1 MRAMIDNIKKLYIFG
16 FLYSLSFF
24 GAIGIPFFLDW
35 GNLNY
40 FQIFLIQLWFS
51 FWLFVLEVPTGVI
64 ADKIGRKMTL
74 VLSGLTASLGALLY
88 GLFPNIYLFLLAELI
103 FAIGMALR
111 SGADKAILY
120 DTLIEMKK
128 SKEAK
133 HFFSRYALSQ
143 NLGFIVALPVG
154 SLIAGSGILPYPKT
168 LPLTFLLTAIPLFLS
183 IFVSFTLD
191 EPRRKTLK
199 ENLLIGSI
207 NSMKQL
213 AKHSVLRSF
222 ALDMSLISATTF
234 FIFWFYQPLLL
245 NANLNIRYLGF
256 VPAGYMILGS
266 LLLFRINIVEN
277 IFGIKKLLFL
287 TALIPAIAFAVLV
300 ITRNV
305 WIVLICV
312 YVIAIGKIREPLFD
326 HFMNIYIKS
335 KDRAGVLSAINMLQR
350 IFIGILYPIV
360 GFLSDISIYYAV
372 AMIGLLTLI
381 FTFVG
386 KVDETHLT

>member
-1 MRAMIDNIKKLYIFG
+1 MSTNIQKLYIFG

-24 GAIGIPFFLDW
+24 GAISVPFFLDW
-35 GNLNY
+35 GRLNY
-40 FQIFLIQLWFS
+40 TQIFLIQLWFS
-51 FWLFVLEVPTGVI
+51 FWLFVLEVPTGVL

-74 VLSGLTASLGALLY
+74 VLSAFTASLAALLY
-88 GLFPNIYLFLLAELI
+88 GILPNIYLFLLAELI

-133 HFFSRYALSQ
+133 YFFSRYALSQ
-143 NLGFIVALPVG
+143 NLGFIVAFPVG
-154 SLIAGSGILPYPKT
+154 SLIAGSQILPYPNT

-183 IFVSFTLD
+183 AFISFTLH
-191 EPRRKTLK
+191 EPKRKAQK
-199 ENLLIGSI
+199 ENLLSSSI

-213 AKHSVLRSF
+213 MKRSVLRSF
-222 ALDMSLISATTF
+222 AIDMALISATTF

-245 NANLNIRYLGF
+245 NANLNIGYLGF
-256 VPAGYMILGS
+256 ASAGYMILGTA
-266 LLLFRINIVEN
+266 LLFRINVVEQ
-277 IFGIKKLLFL
+277 IFGMKKLLFL

-305 WIVLICV
+305 WVVLICV
-312 YVIAIGKIREPLFD
+312 YVIAIGKMLREPLFD

-335 KDRAGVLSAINMLQR
+335 KDRASVLSAINMLQR
-350 IFIGILYPIV
+350 TIIAILYPIV
-360 GFLSDISIYYAV
+360 GFLSDISVYHAV
-372 AMIGLLTLI
+372 GLIGLLTFVFAI
-381 FTFVG
+381 VG
-386 KVDETHLT
+386 KVDESHLEN